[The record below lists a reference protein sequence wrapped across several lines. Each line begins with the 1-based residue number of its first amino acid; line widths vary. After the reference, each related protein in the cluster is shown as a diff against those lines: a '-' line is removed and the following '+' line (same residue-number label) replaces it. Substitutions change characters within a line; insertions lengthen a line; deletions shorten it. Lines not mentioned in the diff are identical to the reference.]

1 MQDIL
6 RDILY
11 RHDLTGESFDT
22 KSPLVSGQGLCN
34 ESGKK
39 KLVNTQGQEW

>member
-11 RHDLTGESFDT
+11 KYDFTEESFDT
-22 KSPLVSGQGLCN
+22 KSPLVSGQELYN

-39 KLVNTQGQEW
+39 TG